1 MRKITI
7 LATLLL
13 AALSAVAAPVTPSQA
28 QQAAIQFMQQR
39 RAGVAIQNAPVSRSP
54 RLMANGKQS
63 TTLSNFYIFNAIGE
77 KGYVIVSGD
86 DRTIPILG
94 YTDSGSYDPNN
105 VPSNMQ
111 AWLDS
116 YAQQI
121 SDLDKLGVKGNEF
134 TSPRPTRNSISPPLG
149 PGRTLLEPL
158 PRVHGYRREWRYHWR
173 IGLHGLRSH
182 LDGSD
187 HELLQ
192 APHALHPAHPFLHR
206 HFLLA

>member
-28 QQAAIQFMQQR
+28 QQAASQFMQQR
-39 RAGVAIQNAPVSRSP
+39 HAGVAIQSSPISRSP

-63 TTLSNFYIFNAIGE
+63 TTLSNYYVFNAIGE

-105 VPSNMQ
+105 VPSRAM
-111 AWLDS
+111 S
-116 YAQQI
+116 
-121 SDLDKLGVKGNEF
+121 
-134 TSPRPTRNSISPPLG
+134 
-149 PGRTLLEPL
+149 
-158 PRVHGYRREWRYHWR
+158 
-173 IGLHGLRSH
+173 SH
-182 LDGSD
+182 LP
-187 HELLQ
+187 
-192 APHALHPAHPFLHR
+192 APPATVFPR
-206 HFLLA
+206 